1 MVRKKPETPQDAAQE
16 AGITHQ
22 PCMGIIAGLEADVK
36 ALKKQLA
43 LRGESDFPA
52 AAKGR
57 IKRTGGDLDWL
68 EGLSPQ
74 DAAHMK
80 RKMGISK

>member
-57 IKRTGGDLDWL
+57 IKRTGGDTDWL
-68 EGLSPQ
+68 DSLPEQ
-74 DAAHMK
+74 DRAFFA
-80 RKMGISK
+80 RKMGIRK

>member
-22 PCMGIIAGLEADVK
+22 PCLGVIEGLEQDIR

-57 IKRTGGDLDWL
+57 IKRTGGDTDWL
-68 EGLSPQ
+68 DSLPEQ
-74 DAAHMK
+74 DQRFMR